1 MKRVTKPGRARRPAR
16 IGGFTLIE
24 MLVAITI
31 LAVIAL
37 LSWRGLD
44 ATIRGRDGIIS
55 NLNQTRMLGR
65 YFSQMQFDLL
75 NLVTAD
81 EVFGP
86 PLRIRPNE
94 LVLVR
99 HLNVGGGPTFVQV
112 VRYRRNGDQLIRSA
126 SAPLASLAELDDA
139 LHHMDQFAGVVVANS
154 ARSMQ
159 LAVWIAPTGWTTS
172 QSVVDQAYADFLSQ
186 HGIANITALYTPLPR
201 GLRFSVTLGTPPVE
215 YVRMLPLGQ

>member
-1 MKRVTKPGRARRPAR
+1 MKHATRRDRAAR

-44 ATIRGRDGIIS
+44 ATIRGRDDVIA

-112 VRYRRNGDQLIRSA
+112 VRYRRNGGELIRSA
-126 SAPLASLAELDDA
+126 SPPLASLVELEDA
-139 LHHMDQFAGVVVANS
+139 LHHMDRFASVVVTDS

-159 LAVWIAPTGWTTS
+159 LSVWIAPTGWTTS
-172 QSVVDQAYADFLSQ
+172 QAVVEQAYADFLSK
-186 HGIANITALYTPLPR
+186 HGITNITSLYIPLPR
-201 GLRFSVTLGTPPVE
+201 GLRFAVTLGTPPVE